1 MVIKKISPVWPYLE
15 TVVFVFL
22 LAILDF
28 YVFTEAMAFRD
39 MAFNPLWIVIF
50 LIAGRYGTA
59 PGVFA
64 GVVCSAYY
72 VYASM
77 VENFFYGEF
86 SLNNADRT
94 MVFCFIFFA
103 ALLGQMFNRR
113 LNSYRKLDS
122 DHEDMKDQFQ
132 NLLTHHWALQKANV
146 ELEKKF
152 VRRQTTMKSLYDMA
166 RNLESLEHDALYLG
180 VIDILERFIKAR
192 HCCFYLA
199 RPDKRFELVAR
210 SGYDEKQVAALQQK
224 TGINKLF
231 AKALQTEGAVSFID
245 GYEDQMQL
253 PVEERCLI
261 AATVRREGNREV
273 LGVITVDD
281 APILSFNSGNIRV
294 INMITDWIARALDKS
309 TLVDDLKEKEID
321 ESATGTYSFRFFNT
335 RLAEEASRFMRHN
348 TPFSVAVLRINN
360 FDEIGEKKCL
370 ELNQALKAVFARSIR
385 FHDLICRY
393 SDPSKFAILF
403 PLSDEAEGTFHL
415 KRLGGNLAEAALRPY
430 DDDST
435 LNFSIFIQTVKDD
448 QPEPMY
454 RLKPEKGAEI
464 VKKALDAKIERN
476 EAIF

>member
-1 MVIKKISPVWPYLE
+1 MVIKKISPAWPYLE
-15 TVVFVFL
+15 TVVFIFL
-22 LAILDF
+22 LAMLDF
-28 YVFTEAMAFRD
+28 FIFTEAMAFRN
-39 MAFNPLWIVIF
+39 MVFNPLWIVIF

-64 GVVCSAYY
+64 GVMCSAYY

-77 VENFFYGEF
+77 VENFFYGDF
-86 SLNNADRT
+86 SLSNADRT

-103 ALLGQMFNRR
+103 ALIGQMFNRL

-122 DHEDMKDQFQ
+122 DHEDVKDQFQ

-166 RNLESLEHDALYLG
+166 RNLESLEQDALYLG
-180 VIDILERFIKAR
+180 VIDILERFIKASN
-192 HCCFYLA
+192 CCFYLA
-199 RPDKRFELVAR
+199 RPDKSFELVAR
-210 SGYDEKQVAALQQK
+210 SGYEENQVAALQQK
-224 TGINKLF
+224 SVNNKLF
-231 AKALQTEGAVSFID
+231 ALAVQSEGAVSFMD
-245 GYEDQMQL
+245 GHENQMRL

-261 AATVRREGNREV
+261 AAAVRREGNREV
-273 LGVITVDD
+273 LGVLTVDN
-281 APILSFNSGNIRV
+281 APILSFNAGNIRI

-309 TLVDDLKEKEID
+309 AMVVDLKEKEID
-321 ESATGTYSFRFFNT
+321 ESSTGTYSFRFFNT

-348 TPFSVAVLRINN
+348 TPFSVAVLRINQYQ
-360 FDEIGEKKCL
+360 EIGEKKRQD
-370 ELNQALKAVFARSIR
+370 LNQALKNIFARSIR

-393 SDPSKFAILF
+393 TDASTFAILF
-403 PLSDEAEGTFHL
+403 PLSDETEGAFHL
-415 KRLGGNLAEAALRPY
+415 KRLGGNLAEAALKPY
-430 DDDST
+430 DNELP
-435 LNFSIFIQTVKDD
+435 LNFSIFMQTVKDD

-464 VKKALDAKIERN
+464 VKKALNAKIERN